1 MVIWYVILT
10 LLAIYFLYLCYKVLW
25 YLTKIIM
32 FQSKLKKLRGD
43 GCHIQRERI
52 YWSMF
57 FGKKCVLDFTVTI
70 QNQKFNVYLLSFLS
84 TRGRWNIEK
93 GENCYYAEARR
104 YNRVFYNAY
113 RNSSDEPEHSR
124 DFRRESPFWKCL
136 FHLPK
141 EKASSNDKQIVLAYP
156 TPRLLTYTD
165 KKLEYLQS
173 GNTFDGYT
181 VMLWD
186 DFLNFLKSGMEGNH
200 E

>member
-1 MVIWYVILT
+1 MLSQHCRQHTSENISFADIEIRFRNDA
-10 LLAIYFLYLCYKVLW
+10 LLKHNG
-25 YLTKIIM
+25 
-32 FQSKLKKLRGD
+32 QP
-43 GCHIQRERI
+43 
-52 YWSMF
+52 
-57 FGKKCVLDFTVTI
+57 
-70 QNQKFNVYLLSFLS
+70 
-84 TRGRWNIEK
+84 
-93 GENCYYAEARR
+93 YAVA
-104 YNRVFYNAY
+104 
-113 RNSSDEPEHSR
+113 
-124 DFRRESPFWKCL
+124 FWKCL

-186 DFLNFLKSGMEGNH
+186 DFLNFLKSSREGNH